1 MAKYALLVTKWAGL
15 ETQFGLEWAT
25 KLFGAEA
32 IASLPIRAAGKNK
45 GKPKGFV
52 IWRKAGV
59 PGWSPEVSTPLA
71 EGQLADA
78 WIGAGAFS
86 LRSNALV
93 GQWAGRMQPLAGCTD
108 VLFGKAEARAAEE
121 KARFDREIAEIR
133 AEAAMAKL
141 DDPNAIL
148 SCGCCRGPDNDRCC
162 HIHQDV
168 SRGLWAHKCS
178 RHAA

>member
-32 IASLPIRAAGKNK
+32 IASLPVRAAGKNK

-52 IWRKAGV
+52 IWRKAGI

-86 LRSNALV
+86 LRSNALI
-93 GQWAGRMQPLAGCTD
+93 GQWAGRMQPLAGSAA
-108 VLFGKAEARAAEE
+108 VLFGKADEMHAREQAAHEAWIKEAR
-121 KARFDREIAEIR
+121 
-133 AEAAMAKL
+133 L
-141 DDPNAIL
+141 
-148 SCGCCRGPDNDRCC
+148 
-162 HIHQDV
+162 
-168 SRGLWAHKCS
+168 
-178 RHAA
+178 